1 MKVKQTY
8 CQLQI
13 FVPCAGGSSPVT
25 ETKVC
30 AERPHHLAL
39 CTVLWELGFRQP
51 VQILILQHLLL
62 YCKYKGHL
70 WVVQEPH
77 FPRS

>member
-51 VQILILQHLLL
+51 VQILIL
-62 YCKYKGHL
+62 
-70 WVVQEPH
+70 
-77 FPRS
+77 